1 MTMINDNERQLN
13 DLYDTEEDVFRVF
26 DNVEDNMAL
35 PTYDLDPD
43 LHFYQDYVPNLNLNC
58 RYFTEESF
66 NSAYGQMNRKNV
78 TNADT

>member
-13 DLYDTEEDVFRVF
+13 YLYDNEENVLRIF

-43 LHFYQDYVPNLNLNC
+43 LNFYQDNVPNLNLNC
-58 RYFTEESF
+58 RFYRREF
-66 NSAYGQMNRKNV
+66 
-78 TNADT
+78 